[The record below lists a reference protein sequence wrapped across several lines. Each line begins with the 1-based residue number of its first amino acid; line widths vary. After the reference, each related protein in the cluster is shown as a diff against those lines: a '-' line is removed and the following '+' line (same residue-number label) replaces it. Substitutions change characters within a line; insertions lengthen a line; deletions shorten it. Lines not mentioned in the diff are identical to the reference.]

1 MEFNII
7 KTEGTG
13 GTPEQLYTRNIAS
26 SKVIGKVI
34 LFDDKSFP
42 LGAVVMPN
50 EVVGGGLYN
59 KINRLFASD
68 ETQTLT
74 DVEGIKILLSII
86 SRIQKA
92 DANKWMK
99 LLGAVNKIEE
109 EEIDSRREA

>member
-50 EVVGGGLYN
+50 EVVGGGHCCKNCRSYEMTRENHLQNFCSQFCIRMDKLYGWNTEKDYCN
-59 KINRLFASD
+59 KF
-68 ETQTLT
+68 
-74 DVEGIKILLSII
+74 
-86 SRIQKA
+86 
-92 DANKWMK
+92 
-99 LLGAVNKIEE
+99 
-109 EEIDSRREA
+109 SRREA